1 MEYNLI
7 MQDDQGNVVARK
19 MDQTYTEREV
29 IQAINLAVVAN
40 DRLWREAAGALYSTV
55 TLSGMVGL
63 LSQET
68 RDFLHKKGLTFQELP
83 GCRFPPEGEIK

>member
-1 MEYNLI
+1 MEYNFI
-7 MQDDQGNVVARK
+7 MQDNQGNVLAQKVG
-19 MDQTYTEREV
+19 QNYTEQEV
-29 IQAINLAVVAN
+29 IQAVNLAVMAN
-40 DRLWREAAGALYSTV
+40 DRLWRAAAGALYSTV